1 MPYLIRKQQI
11 EKTIKM
17 SDIVRIMEQVF
28 RLYGLGRIQQPPKTY
43 LMFEKGD
50 LRSMP
55 AYIKSKTM
63 DVAGI
68 KCVNV
73 HPHNPRR
80 GLPTVMATIL
90 LIDPKTGYN
99 IAVLDGTLITD
110 LRTGAVGAL
119 AAKYL
124 SRKDAKRVGLV
135 GAGQQA
141 RTQLAGLMVVR
152 RIKEI
157 KVYDLIPDKAEQ
169 YCRWARGKYQIKAR
183 IAKRVSDA
191 VRNCAIV
198 VTTTPSRKPLVQAED
213 ISPGT
218 HINAIGADAPGKQ
231 ELASR
236 LVKKARIV
244 IDEWEQASHSGEI
257 NVPWAKGII
266 TKKDVYAELG
276 KIVAGLKKGRTNDK
290 MVTIF
295 DSTGLAFQDIS
306 TAFVVYQRL
315 RQRKDIKLVDLKLF

>member
-1 MPYLIRKQQI
+1 
-11 EKTIKM
+11 M

-28 RLYGLGRIQQPPKTY
+28 RLHGLGKIQQPPKTY

-63 DVAGI
+63 DIAGI

-73 HPHNPRR
+73 HPHNQRR

-110 LRTGAVGAL
+110 MRTGAVGAL

-124 SRKDAKRVGLV
+124 AKKNATRVGLV

-141 RTQLAGLMVVR
+141 RTQLAGLVVVR

-157 KVYDLIPDKAEQ
+157 KVYDLLSAKAEKL
-169 YCRWARGKYQIKAR
+169 CRWARRKYGVKAQ
-183 IAKRVSDA
+183 AVKQVSNT
-191 VRNCAIV
+191 VRDCDIV
-198 VTTTPSRKPLVQAED
+198 VTTTPSRKPLIQNED

-231 ELASR
+231 ELSSR
-236 LVKKARIV
+236 LVKNARVV

-257 NVPWAKGII
+257 NVPFAKGII
-266 TKKDVYAELG
+266 KQKDVYAELG
-276 KIVAGLKKGRTNDK
+276 KIVAGLKKGRLNDK

-306 TAFVVYQRL
+306 TAFMAYQRL
-315 RQRKDIKLVDLKLF
+315 KRRKNIKLVGLKLF